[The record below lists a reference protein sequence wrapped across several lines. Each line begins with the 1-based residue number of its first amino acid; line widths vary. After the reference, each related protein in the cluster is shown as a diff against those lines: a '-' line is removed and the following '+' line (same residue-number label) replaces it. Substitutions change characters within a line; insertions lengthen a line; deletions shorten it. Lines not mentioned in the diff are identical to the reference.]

1 MKTLKR
7 GIHIFAI
14 FMCLLIIVPGVMFAQ
29 DVIAYVGELGGSVT
43 IIKNN
48 PGEEEVEATLGML
61 LVGGDTVKTGEAS
74 YSAVIFQDDGSRVK
88 LGENSQLTLN
98 AERDRKKLKK
108 RLFLG
113 SGGKI
118 WAKITKKR
126 GTDFQVKTPTS
137 VASVKG
143 TTFSMEEA
151 SDGTYVWVYADSVFL
166 RNGDMEK
173 EVQTGEYG
181 FASEGDVETGPIS
194 ENPGPVEPGPHE
206 MIIYFV
212 DQTTGRQKE
221 LRIEYTKPD

>member
-14 FMCLLIIVPGVMFAQ
+14 FMCLMIIVPGVMFAQ
-29 DVIAYVGELGGSVT
+29 DVIAYIGELGGTVT

-48 PGEEEVEATLGML
+48 PGEEVEATLGML
-61 LVGGDTVKTGEAS
+61 LVGGDTVKTGEES

-98 AERDRKKLKK
+98 AERDKKKLKK

-143 TTFSMEEA
+143 TRFSMEEA
-151 SDGTYVWVYADSVFL
+151 ATGTFVWVYEDSVFL
-166 RNGDMEK
+166 KNGDAEK
-173 EVQTGEYG
+173 EVQTGEFG
-181 FASEGDVETGPIS
+181 FASEGAVETGPIG

-206 MIIYFV
+206 MIIYFS
-212 DQTTGRQKE
+212 DEDTGRQKE
-221 LRIEYTKPD
+221 LRIEYTKPK